1 MDLCYSGKWTRD
13 QMYDRLIKSG
23 GFVDLLGTSEATDVT
38 AMIDSGNKYAE
49 LVYDAFIY
57 QIGKEIGAMAAV
69 LHFDVDAILLG
80 GGIVHDKRVVDGLT
94 QMCGKI
100 APIRAYPGEFEM
112 GTLAAGALRGA
123 PGQRSPSR
131 PTPGSTCSRASTTSS
146 PEAYSLVS
154 IPGPLCALAPGG
166 LSLLS
171 F

>member
-1 MDLCYSGKWTRD
+1 
-13 QMYDRLIKSG
+13 MYDRLIKSG

-112 GTLAAGALRGA
+112 EALAAGALR
-123 PGQRSPSR
+123 
-131 PTPGSTCSRASTTSS
+131 
-146 PEAYSLVS
+146 
-154 IPGPLCALAPGG
+154 ALRGEEPIKTYTGVNVFQG
-166 LSLLS
+166 FDHLKP
-171 F
+171 